1 MINPKKLPVCSES
14 EIIPLI
20 DMSQV
25 PVHCNVL
32 WATREAALG
41 APRGDIR
48 LGYSPACGHTYN
60 LAFDP
65 SLMEYTQEY
74 ENSLH
79 FSPHFQAYATALA
92 DGLVEKYALRD
103 KDIVEIG
110 AGKGD
115 FLIMLCEMRGNRGW
129 GYDPSYVPDDGYTSP
144 NVTFIQDFYTEK
156 YLSQRADLI
165 VCRHVLEHIPD
176 PDAFIAQVRKAVG
189 GQQSVVFFEVPNALW
204 TLRRGGIWDIIYEH
218 CSYFSPSSLAY
229 LFRKHGFEV
238 LAVNE
243 VFGGQF
249 LTIEARATADHRR
262 PTTDENATDGQ
273 LPGRDDDGISTLAAV
288 SSRPLA
294 VEDELT
300 ALTTDA
306 RAFAENY
313 RARRDEWQ
321 TRLRALEA
329 AGQRGVIWGA
339 GSKGV
344 TFLNATGAGEEIV
357 AVVDINPRKQ
367 GKYVAGTGQRIV
379 APTELSE
386 LRPDFVI
393 IMNANYREEIGR
405 MLSEVGIEAEVLVA

>member
-1 MINPKKLPVCSES
+1 MTNIKIVPVCSES
-14 EIIPLI
+14 EIVPLI
-20 DMSQV
+20 EMTQV

-32 WATREAALG
+32 WPSREAALG

-48 LGYSPACGHTYN
+48 LGFFPACGHTYN

-65 SLMEYTQEY
+65 ALMEYTQEY

-92 DGLVEKYALRD
+92 DGLVEKYNLRD

-129 GYDPSYVPDDGYTSP
+129 GYDPSYVADDGYTSP

-156 YLSQRADLI
+156 YIDQRADLI
-165 VCRHVLEHIPD
+165 VCRHVLEHIED
-176 PDAFIAQVRKAVG
+176 PDAFVAQVRRAVG
-189 GQQSVVFFEVPNALW
+189 EQQSVVFFEVPNALW
-204 TLRRGGIWDIIYEH
+204 TLRHGGIWDIIYEH
-218 CSYFSPSSLAY
+218 CSYFSPLSLAH
-229 LFRKHGFEV
+229 LFRRHGFRV

-249 LTIEARATADHRR
+249 LTIEAAPDAGTAAAPD
-262 PTTDENATDGQ
+262 DAEQ
-273 LPGRDDDGISTLAAV
+273 LSALAA
-288 SSRPLA
+288 
-294 VEDELT
+294 
-300 ALTTDA
+300 DA

-313 RARRDEWQ
+313 RAKRDLWRG
-321 TRLRALEA
+321 RLGELARA
-329 AGQRGVIWGA
+329 GKRGVVWGA

-344 TFLNATGAGEEIV
+344 TFLNAMGAGEEIV

-367 GKYVAGTGQRIV
+367 GKYVAGTGQQIIPPSRLAEI
-379 APTELSE
+379 
-386 LRPDFVI
+386 RPDFVI
-393 IMNANYREEIGR
+393 IMNANYRDEISQ
-405 MLSEVGIEAEVLVA
+405 MLREAGVAADILVA

>member
-1 MINPKKLPVCSES
+1 MNKENQFPVCPAS
-14 EIIPLI
+14 EIIELFE
-20 DMSQV
+20 MKGV

-32 WATREAALG
+32 WPTREAAID

-60 LAFDP
+60 LDFDP

-79 FSPHFQAYATALA
+79 FSPRFQEYATALA
-92 DGLVEKYALRD
+92 GGLVERYALHD

-115 FLIMLCEMRGNRGW
+115 FLIMLCAAHGNRGW
-129 GYDPSYVPDDGYTSP
+129 GYDPSYVPEEGYTAP
-144 NVTFIQDFYTEK
+144 NVNFVQDFYTQK
-156 YLSQRADLI
+156 YTDQKADLI

-176 PDAFIAQVRKAVG
+176 PDAFIAQVRQAVG
-189 GQQSVVFFEVPNALW
+189 EQESVVFFEVPNSLW
-204 TLRRGGIWDIIYEH
+204 TLREGGIWDVIYEH
-218 CSYFSPSSLAY
+218 CSYFSPLSLAY
-229 LFRKHGFEV
+229 LFRQQGFQV

-249 LTIEARATADHRR
+249 LTIEAAPDRESAAV
-262 PTTDENATDGQ
+262 PDESAE
-273 LPGRDDDGISTLAAV
+273 LAA
-288 SSRPLA
+288 
-294 VEDELT
+294 LT
-300 ALTTDA
+300 ADA

-313 RARRDEWQ
+313 RNKRQTWEAR
-321 TRLRALEA
+321 LHSLAA
-329 AGQRGVIWGA
+329 AGQRGVVWGA

-344 TFLNATGAGEEIV
+344 TFLNAMNAGEEIV

-379 APTELSE
+379 PPAE
-386 LRPDFVI
+386 LRALQPDFVI
-393 IMNANYREEIGR
+393 IMNANYRDEIGR
-405 MLSEVGIEAEVLVA
+405 MLAEIGVEAELLVA

>member
-1 MINPKKLPVCSES
+1 MMNPKKLPVCSES

-20 DMSQV
+20 DMPQA

-156 YLSQRADLI
+156 YIDQRADLI
-165 VCRHVLEHIPD
+165 VCRHVLEHIED
-176 PDAFIAQVRKAVG
+176 PDAFIAQVRRAVG
-189 GQQSVVFFEVPNALW
+189 QQQSVVFFEVPNALW

-249 LTIEARATADHRR
+249 LTIEAVPVAQGSRR
-262 PTTDENATDGQ
+262 TEEQGNEEVAAE
-273 LPGRDDDGISTLAAV
+273 LA
-288 SSRPLA
+288 R
-294 VEDELT
+294 LT
-300 ALTTDA
+300 ADA

-313 RARRDEWQ
+313 QARRDEWQ
-321 TRLRALEA
+321 TRLRVLGA
-329 AGQRGVIWGA
+329 AGKRGVIWGA

-344 TFLNATGAGEEIV
+344 TFLNATETGEEII

-379 APTELSE
+379 APAELAQ

-405 MLSEVGIEAEVLVA
+405 MLSEVGSEAEVLVA